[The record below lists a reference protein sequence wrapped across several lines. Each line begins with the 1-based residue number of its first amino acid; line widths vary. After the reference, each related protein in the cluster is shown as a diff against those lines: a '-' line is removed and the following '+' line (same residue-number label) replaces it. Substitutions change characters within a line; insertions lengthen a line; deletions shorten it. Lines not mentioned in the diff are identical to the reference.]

1 MWIGRLRWTWRS
13 AEAMG
18 SLRRL
23 LQEAFAAHCPKGW
36 RCEAE
41 VPLVGRGGV
50 RRLGFEPRVDVS
62 LTEGDIRRLSQQ
74 LLQRRPEGGDLSR
87 SHRL

>member
-18 SLRRL
+18 SITRF
-23 LQEAFAAHCPKGW
+23 LQEAFAAQCPKGW

-41 VPLVGRGGV
+41 VPLVGRSGV
-50 RRLGFEPRVDVS
+50 SRLGFEPRGDVR
-62 LTEGDIRRLSQQ
+62 LTEDNIRRLSQQ
-74 LLQRRPEGGDLSR
+74 LLQRRPEGNDLGR